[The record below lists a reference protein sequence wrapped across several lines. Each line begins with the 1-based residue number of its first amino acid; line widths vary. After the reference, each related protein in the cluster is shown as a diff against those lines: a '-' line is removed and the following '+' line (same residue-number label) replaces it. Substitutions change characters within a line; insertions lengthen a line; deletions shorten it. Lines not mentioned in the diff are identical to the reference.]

1 MSLKAIRRMIKG
13 EPMPD
18 VNDPKNRERRECE
31 INAGRK
37 FALKTGIARLAA
49 CVQRFA
55 ENHRVLFMTLAFGIV
70 IGCFT
75 FNVVMLVRT
84 SRRGT
89 ASGIAVQDSLI
100 RQKKNINNPQ
110 TLKHYEY
117 IPSKAEKD

>member
-1 MSLKAIRRMIKG
+1 MSLKAIKRIIKG

-18 VNDPKNRERRECE
+18 MNDPKNRERRERE

-55 ENHRVLFMTLAFGIV
+55 ENNRVLFMTLAFSIV

-75 FNVVMLVRT
+75 FNVVMLVRM

-89 ASGIAVQDSLI
+89 VSGIAVQDSLI

-110 TLKHYEY
+110 TLMHYEY

>member
-1 MSLKAIRRMIKG
+1 MSLKAIKRMIKG

-18 VNDPKNRERRECE
+18 VNDPKNSERRERE

-37 FALKTGIARLAA
+37 FALKTGIASLAA

-75 FNVVMLVRT
+75 FNVVMLVRM
-84 SRRGT
+84 SHRST
-89 ASGIAVQDSLI
+89 ASGIELQDSLI
-100 RQKKNINNPQ
+100 RQKKNINKPQ
-110 TLKHYEY
+110 TLKHYEC

>member
-1 MSLKAIRRMIKG
+1 MSLKAIKRMIKG

-18 VNDPKNRERRECE
+18 MNVPKNRERRERE
-31 INAGRK
+31 INAGRR

-55 ENHRVLFMTLAFGIV
+55 ENHRVLFMTLAFGTV

-75 FNVVMLVRT
+75 FNVVMLVRM

-100 RQKKNINNPQ
+100 RQKKNINTPQ
-110 TLKHYEY
+110 TLMHYEY

>member
-1 MSLKAIRRMIKG
+1 MSLKAIKRIIKG

-18 VNDPKNRERRECE
+18 VNDPKNRERRERE

-49 CVQRFA
+49 CVQRYA
-55 ENHRVLFMTLAFGIV
+55 ESHSVLFMALAFGIV

-75 FNVVMLVRT
+75 FNVVMLVRM

-89 ASGIAVQDSLI
+89 VSGIAVQDSLI

>member
-1 MSLKAIRRMIKG
+1 MSLKAIKRMIKG

-18 VNDPKNRERRECE
+18 VNDPKNRERRERE

-37 FALKTGIARLAA
+37 FALKTGIASLAA

-55 ENHRVLFMTLAFGIV
+55 ENHRVLFMALAFGTV

-75 FNVVMLVRT
+75 FNVVMLVRM

-89 ASGIAVQDSLI
+89 ASGIVVQDSLI

>member
-18 VNDPKNRERRECE
+18 MNDPKNRERRERE

-55 ENHRVLFMTLAFGIV
+55 ENHRVLFIALAFGIV

-75 FNVVMLVRT
+75 FNVVMLVRM

-89 ASGIAVQDSLI
+89 VSGIAVQDSLI

-110 TLKHYEY
+110 TLMHYEY

>member
-1 MSLKAIRRMIKG
+1 MIKG
-13 EPMPD
+13 EQMPD
-18 VNDPKNRERRECE
+18 VNDPKNRERRERE
-31 INAGRK
+31 ITAGRK
-37 FALKTGIARLAA
+37 FALKSGIARLAA

-75 FNVVMLVRT
+75 FNVVMLVRM

-89 ASGIAVQDSLI
+89 ASGIELQDSLI